1 MHKLEALPALRPSAS
16 VRPLKDDK
24 LRAPSPLTR
33 IVLSGLVLGYLGLV
47 LLGPL
52 SALLVEIAEIG
63 FGVALSKLVDTTALL
78 ALKNSIMLL
87 LITMVV
93 NSVVGALGGIVL
105 VRHRFPG
112 RALVSALCDLP
123 LAVSP
128 VMIGLSFLLLIGKGG
143 VLSPL
148 LEAIDI
154 KLVFTFWGLVLG
166 TLFVT
171 LPYSIREVSYVLE
184 ELGTDE
190 EEAATTLG
198 ASPWQTFWK
207 VTLPNIRIAL
217 GYGVLMAMA
226 RSLGEFG
233 AVLVL
238 GGSISGQT
246 QTATTFIHDSIE
258 ERNLDAA
265 YGMSLLLAVFSSG
278 LLFILERLKKR
289 QAKTQKRAHGPS
301 KQTA

>member
-1 MHKLEALPALRPSAS
+1 MHKLEALPALGPSAS

-78 ALKNSIMLL
+78 ALKNSILLL

-93 NSVVGALGGIVL
+93 NGVVGALGGIVL

-148 LEAIDI
+148 LEAINI

>member
-1 MHKLEALPALRPSAS
+1 MHKLEALPALRPRAS
-16 VRPLKDDK
+16 IRPLEDEK

-33 IVLSGLVLGYLGLV
+33 VMLSGLALGYLGLV

-52 SALLVEIAEIG
+52 SALLYETGKIG
-63 FGVALSKLVDTTALL
+63 IFVALSKLLDTTALL
-78 ALKNSIMLL
+78 ALKNSLL
-87 LITMVV
+87 LLVITMVV
-93 NSVVGALGGIVL
+93 NGIVGALGGIVL

-112 RALVSALCDLP
+112 RSMVSALCDLP

-143 VLSPL
+143 ILSPV
-148 LEAIDI
+148 LEVFDI

-301 KQTA
+301 KQAA

>member
-78 ALKNSIMLL
+78 ALKNSILLL

>member
-33 IVLSGLVLGYLGLV
+33 VVLSGLVLGYLGLV

-78 ALKNSIMLL
+78 ALKNSILLL

-93 NSVVGALGGIVL
+93 NGVVGALGGIVL

-148 LEAIDI
+148 LEAINI

>member
-1 MHKLEALPALRPSAS
+1 MAETDALPAMHVPALARARSAEGR
-16 VRPLKDDK
+16 VRIPLIRFA
-24 LRAPSPLTR
+24 LALTAF
-33 IVLSGLVLGYLGLV
+33 VYLALV

-52 SALLVEIAEIG
+52 GALLVETAKIG
-63 FGVALSKLVDTTALL
+63 FLSALSKALAPTALL
-78 ALKNSIMLL
+78 ALKNSAWLV
-87 LITMVV
+87 LITLVV
-93 NSVVGALGGIVL
+93 NSVVGALGGVVL

-128 VMIGLSFLLLIGKGG
+128 VMIGLSFLLLVGKGG
-143 VLSPL
+143 LLGPL
-148 LEAIDI
+148 LEALDLKI
-154 KLVFTFWGLVLG
+154 VFSFWGLVLG

-190 EEAATTLG
+190 EEASTTLG
-198 ASPWQTFWK
+198 ASPWQTFFK
-207 VTLPNIRIAL
+207 VTLPNIRVAL

-246 QTATTFIHDSIE
+246 QTATTFIHDAME
-258 ERNLDAA
+258 ERNLEAA
-265 YGMSLLLAVFSSG
+265 YGMSLLLALFSSG
-278 LLFILERLKKR
+278 LLFVLERLKKK
-289 QAKTQKRAHGPS
+289 QAKSQS
-301 KQTA
+301 KIRL

>member
-78 ALKNSIMLL
+78 ALKNSILLL

-93 NSVVGALGGIVL
+93 NGAVGALGGIVL

-148 LEAIDI
+148 LEAINI

>member
-1 MHKLEALPALRPSAS
+1 MHEVDAMPALRAAPAS
-16 VRPLKDDK
+16 IRPLAEGN
-24 LRAPSPLTR
+24 LRAPSPVTR
-33 IVLSGLVLGYLGLV
+33 FALCALAFGYLALV

-52 SALLVEIAEIG
+52 GALLSETAKIG
-63 FGVALSKLVDTTALL
+63 FGTALSKVFERTALL
-78 ALKNSIMLL
+78 ALENSALL
-87 LITMVV
+87 VLITLVA
-93 NSVVGALGGIVL
+93 NTVVGALGALVL

-112 RALVSALCDLP
+112 RAFMSALCDLP

-148 LEAIDI
+148 LETFDF
-154 KLVFTFWGLVLG
+154 KVVFTFWGLVVG

-207 VTLPNIRIAL
+207 VTLPNIRVAL
-217 GYGVLMAMA
+217 GYGVLMAVA

-246 QTATTFIHDSIE
+246 QTATTFIHDSME
-258 ERNLDAA
+258 ERNIEAA
-265 YGMSLLLAVFSSG
+265 YGMSLLLALFSSA
-278 LLFILERLKKR
+278 LLFVLERLKKR
-289 QAKTQKRAHGPS
+289 QSRTQKRAHV
-301 KQTA
+301 